1 MKNSTYHI
9 FFSNLANPLR
19 IKIIEKLK
27 EKPMNVSELSTK
39 LKVEQSK
46 ISHALV
52 KLKSCNIVEVSPNGK
67 ERIYSLNK
75 KTIIPILELI
85 DNHAK
90 KNCSGCCS
98 ECKIK

>member
-27 EKPMNVSELSTK
+27 EKPMNVSDLSEK

-46 ISHALV
+46 ISHSLT
-52 KLKSCNIVEVSPNGK
+52 KLKSCNIVEVSPIGK

-75 KTIIPILELI
+75 STIIPILSLI
-85 DNHAK
+85 DAHAK
-90 KNCSGCCS
+90 KNCCGCCS
-98 ECKIK
+98 KCNSK